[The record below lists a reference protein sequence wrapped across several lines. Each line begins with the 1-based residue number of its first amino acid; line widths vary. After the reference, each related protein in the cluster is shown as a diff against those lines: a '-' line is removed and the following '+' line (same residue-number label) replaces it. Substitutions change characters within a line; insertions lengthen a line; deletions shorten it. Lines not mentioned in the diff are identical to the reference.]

1 MLILKSEVMILK
13 YYKELTE
20 LQCFT
25 RADVERITD
34 NAKTADS
41 LLTNYQKKGYIES
54 VKRNLYV
61 AVSMETGQA
70 VASRYRIASHITD
83 GAYISHHSAFEYY
96 GYANQVFYELYVSG
110 DKRFNS
116 FEYDDVVYRH
126 IAPRVSIGVE
136 EKPDGVRVTDI
147 ERTVLDSINDFD
159 KIAGLE
165 ELLRCL
171 ELIPLINEEKLL
183 EYLERY
189 GKQFLYQKAGYVL
202 NHLKEELRLSERFFE
217 VCERKVSKSVRY
229 FYNGIEHE
237 QNAFDNRWQ
246 LFVPKNLLK
255 ILSQGEK

>member
-1 MLILKSEVMILK
+1 LK
-13 YYKELTE
+13 YYKELME

-25 RADVERITD
+25 RADVERMTG
-34 NAKTADS
+34 NADTANS

-70 VASRYRIASHITD
+70 VPNRYRIASHITD

-96 GYANQVFYELYVSG
+96 GYANQVFYEVYVSG
-110 DKRFNS
+110 GKRFND
-116 FEYDDVVYRH
+116 FEYDDVAYRY
-126 IAPRVSIGVE
+126 IAPRVNVDVD

-147 ERTVLDSINDFD
+147 ERTVLDSINDFER
-159 KIAGLE
+159 IAGLE

-183 EYLERY
+183 DYLERY

-202 NHLKEELRLSERFFE
+202 NYLKNELRLSERFFE
-217 VCERKVSKSVRY
+217 VCEGKVSKSVRY

-246 LFVPKNLLK
+246 LFVPQNLLK
-255 ILSQGEK
+255 IVSQGGEAHGNI